1 MVRRIYFTKS
11 SSTDTVSEHYIGDSE
26 ARNELNMKNHTVVA
40 VDPYG
45 CMQVWNPCPK
55 GKITS
60 HIRTYIKIMVFK
72 KLLPFGIVEK
82 HETIDQKEG
91 SWIHHGFLNML
102 L

>member
-1 MVRRIYFTKS
+1 MT
-11 SSTDTVSEHYIGDSE
+11 T
-26 ARNELNMKNHTVVA
+26 
-40 VDPYG
+40 
-45 CMQVWNPCPK
+45 
-55 GKITS
+55 